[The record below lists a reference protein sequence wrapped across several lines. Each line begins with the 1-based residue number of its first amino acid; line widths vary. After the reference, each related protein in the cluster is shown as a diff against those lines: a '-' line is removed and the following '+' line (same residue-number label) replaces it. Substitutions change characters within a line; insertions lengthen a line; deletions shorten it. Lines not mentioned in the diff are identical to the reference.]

1 MPKKTWYK
9 EEHTLKIA
17 QLINNCEAKK
27 IENSTHSNI
36 FNKERTVE
44 EIIKFIK

>member
-36 FNKERTVE
+36 LNKERTVE